1 MALLRPM
8 RSEDLPEI
16 VRTHMRSFPDFFLT
30 FLGPRFL
37 ELLYRNIALD
47 SEGIL
52 LVADIDG
59 RAVGFVAG
67 VTRQTG
73 FYRRLIRR
81 QAWAFAWAATSAA
94 FQRPAIIPR
103 LWRALHRPGDAAQST
118 AEACLMS
125 IAVSP
130 EFQGRGLG
138 KQLVGAFCH
147 ELVARG
153 ESVVCLTTDRD
164 DNAATNCFYQQLDF
178 KLVRWFV
185 TPEGRTMNEYIRNL
199 QEGSNHA

>member
-16 VRTHMRSFPDFFLT
+16 VRIHMRSFPNFFLT

-47 SEGIL
+47 PEGIL

-59 RAVGFVAG
+59 RAAGFVTG
-67 VTRQTG
+67 VTRQAG
-73 FYRRLIRR
+73 FYQRLIRR
-81 QAWAFAWAATSAA
+81 QAWAFAWAAAGAA

-103 LWRALHRPGDAAQST
+103 LWRALHRPGDAAQSA

-130 EFQGRGLG
+130 EFQGQGLG
-138 KQLVGAFCH
+138 KHLVEAFCR

-164 DNAATNCFYQQLDF
+164 DNTAINHFYQQLDF

-199 QEGSNHA
+199 QEGSDYA